1 MDAGAPYRIPHSRK
15 TRIQDHSQAIPAPYR
30 LLGLQRTLLGAYRY
44 PDLSFRL
51 PKWCRAGINAEAERS
66 SVAPEAGRPGPE
78 DEEEGEEQPAG
89 LLGEREDTRRH
100 GRFVGREV
108 VILI

>member
-1 MDAGAPYRIPHSRK
+1 MPHAGK
-15 TRIQDHSQAIPAPYR
+15 TRIQRQKVDRRDHSQAVPAPYR

-51 PKWCRAGINAEAERS
+51 PKWCRAGIDAEAERS

-78 DEEEGEEQPAG
+78 EEEEGEEQPAG
-89 LLGEREDTRRH
+89 LLGEREDTGRH

-108 VILI
+108 VSLL